1 VFASLNYVIKSVT
14 DNAFIDSKETQLK
27 EKALIQLF
35 KNLSSNLSDTYKR
48 WREINNVEK
57 INEKLTGKQKEQMLK
72 VLNQLLSSSKQHQ
85 VREAIQKFRLNR
97 RVTEIQRNFLKRLL
111 MSKAGLVVIAFRKI
125 QTLPERK
132 DNESYVKATKFEK
145 GLSLFIEKTLRGSF
159 VPFKNEYEEGQAY
172 KKRAVIQLINTTA
185 GGQKRF
191 FNRWLTIS
199 EKTKM
204 MNECR

>member
-1 VFASLNYVIKSVT
+1 MNYVIKSVT